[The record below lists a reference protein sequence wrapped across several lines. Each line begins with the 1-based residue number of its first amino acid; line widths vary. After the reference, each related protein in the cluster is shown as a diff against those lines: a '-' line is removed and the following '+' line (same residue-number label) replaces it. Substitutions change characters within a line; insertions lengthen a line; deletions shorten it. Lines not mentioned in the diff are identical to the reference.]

1 MRARR
6 LQESEGD
13 SNCGGHMEAG
23 KDPKAKINPAARHD
37 APHEPD
43 ESAEP
48 TRTRERQVKPKQ
60 GAELNPIDPGGI
72 GD

>member
-1 MRARR
+1 
-6 LQESEGD
+6 
-13 SNCGGHMEAG
+13 MEAG

-37 APHEPD
+37 PPGRED

-48 TRTRERQVKPKQ
+48 ERTRDRQVKSKQ
-60 GAELNPIDPGGI
+60 GAELNPLDPGGI